1 MSAAPSRTPAPAAG
15 DAQDES
21 LTSVLVAL
29 AANTTIAA
37 AKGIAAALTGSPAL
51 FAETLHT
58 VADAGNEVFLYVAIR
73 RSRRPPD
80 ALHPFGHGPERYFWA
95 LLAAIGIFL
104 VGGTVS
110 ILEGIRALLNP
121 PELDAFWVGV
131 AVLVV
136 ALVLDGISRAVA
148 VRQLRVQA
156 ARREVT
162 IRELLRESPDP
173 TIVTVYFEDTI
184 DVLGALLA
192 LAALVLH
199 RVTGSAT
206 PDALASIV
214 IGGLLCYLA
223 SRLTRRNRELL
234 TNQSVPERYV
244 QRMRA
249 RLESEPAIDAVT
261 RLEAVY
267 LGPAEV
273 LVAAAEAGK
282 QVLVLVEIKA
292 RFDEQ
297 ANIRWA
303 RKLEHAGCHVVY
315 GQVGLKTH
323 CKLAMVV
330 RDEPEGSAATC
341 TSAPAT
347 TTRRPP
353 GCTRTRAADRPRG
366 RRRGHR
372 APVQQPVGVLAQRRA
387 TSTCWSRPTRVRDGL
402 LERIR
407 AEVEHHRAGA
417 RRASGSRRTP
427 SSTRR

>member
-15 DAQDES
+15 DARDES

-80 ALHPFGHGPERYFWA
+80 AQHPFGHGPERYFWA

-110 ILEGIRALLNP
+110 ILEGVRALINP

-148 VRQLRVQA
+148 VRQLRAQA

-192 LAALVLH
+192 LAALILH

-244 QRMRA
+244 QRMRT
-249 RLESEPAIDAVT
+249 RLESEPAIDAVP

-267 LGPAEV
+267 LGPGEV
-273 LVAAAEAGK
+273 LVAA
-282 QVLVLVEIKA
+282 
-292 RFDEQ
+292 D
-297 ANIRWA
+297 
-303 RKLEHAGCHVVY
+303 
-315 GQVGLKTH
+315 
-323 CKLAMVV
+323 
-330 RDEPEGSAATC
+330 
-341 TSAPAT
+341 
-347 TTRRPP
+347 
-353 GCTRTRAADRPRG
+353 
-366 RRRGHR
+366 
-372 APVQQPVGVLAQRRA
+372 VQMA
-387 TSTCWSRPTRVRDGL
+387 DGL
-402 LERIR
+402 TGTDVTAALARMR
-407 AEVEHHRAGA
+407 ADVAREVPAVTRLYL
-417 RRASGSRRTP
+417 TP
-427 SSTRR
+427 V